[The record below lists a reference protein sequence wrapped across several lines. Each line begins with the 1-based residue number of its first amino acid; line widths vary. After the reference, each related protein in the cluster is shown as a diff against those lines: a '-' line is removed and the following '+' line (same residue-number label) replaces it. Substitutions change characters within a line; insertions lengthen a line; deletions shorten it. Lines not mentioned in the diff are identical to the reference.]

1 MKVYEVTTVK
11 IDLTTLENETIT
23 TIRREDEMGAFKRP
37 RKLFKTIVDWS
48 YCNNNEHYFQNM
60 TVTRIR

>member
-11 IDLTTLENETIT
+11 INLNTLDNETIT
-23 TIRREDEMGAFKRP
+23 AIWREDEMLAIKKP
-37 RKLFKTIVDWS
+37 RKLFKTVVAWA
-48 YCNNNEHYFQNM
+48 YCDDEENCFKNM